1 MSDTVSHGGELV
13 AANHNPM
20 SLLAKA
26 IDSGMD
32 VEKLGRLMD
41 LAERWQANQAAVA
54 LKAALAGFSRDC
66 PPVEKKRTADAGGKF
81 GYQFASYDDVNRV
94 AKPHMATHGLS
105 ISYDTESPVVGK
117 VKVTA
122 RVSHEGG
129 GSMTTTLEVPIPVMS
144 VNDTQR
150 FGAAVSYAKRFAM
163 CAALNIVVTDEDV
176 DGAGLEFITDA
187 EAGELS
193 DMLLRVGPGTHLP
206 KFVKWA
212 GGVAPSADDLLG
224 PNGVAVAM
232 EALQTIPGANL
243 KKARDFLI
251 GKLKE
256 KGETYP

>member
-1 MSDTVSHGGELV
+1 MSDLARTDPS
-13 AANHNPM
+13 PM
-20 SLLAKA
+20 TLLDKA
-26 IDSGMD
+26 IASGMD
-32 VEKLGRLMD
+32 VDKLGRLMD

-54 LKAALAGFSRDC
+54 MKAALAGFSKDC

-81 GYQFASYDDVNRV
+81 GYQYASYDDVNRV
-94 AKPHMATHGLS
+94 AKPHMANHGLS
-105 ISYDTESPVVGK
+105 ISYDTETPKPGI

-122 RVSHEGG
+122 RVSHEAGG
-129 GSMTTTLEVPIPVMS
+129 QMTTTLEVPIPVMS

-176 DGAGLEFITDA
+176 DGANLEFITLEEA
-187 EAGELS
+187 EELS
-193 DMLLRVGPGTHLP
+193 AMLLQVGPGTHLP

-212 GGVAPSADDLLG
+212 GGVPPTVEDLAG
-224 PNGVAVAM
+224 DRGVAIALA
-232 EALQTIPGANL
+232 ALQTIPGANL